1 MRCARCLDVHL
12 VTEEFQGQII
22 DACPRCHGVWLTRHD
37 FDQFIARRGP
47 PPRGGPVYDHR
58 GHDQR
63 GYDQRGYDQRGQA
76 TSHDSSGRL
85 QIPGRRRSWL
95 SELFD

>member
-37 FDQFIARRGP
+37 FDQFITRRGP
-47 PPRGGPVYDHR
+47 P
-58 GHDQR
+58 QR
-63 GYDQRGYDQRGQA
+63 AAPAYDQRDYGR
-76 TSHDSSGRL
+76 SHDSSGRL
-85 QIPGRRRSWL
+85 PVSGRRRSWL
-95 SELFD
+95 SDLFD

>member
-1 MRCARCLDVHL
+1 MRCSRCLDVHL

-22 DACPRCHGVWLTRHD
+22 DACPRCHGVWLTRQD

-47 PPRGGPVYDHR
+47 PQRGGPAY
-58 GHDQR
+58 DQR

-85 QIPGRRRSWL
+85 PIPGRRRSWL
-95 SELFD
+95 SDLFD